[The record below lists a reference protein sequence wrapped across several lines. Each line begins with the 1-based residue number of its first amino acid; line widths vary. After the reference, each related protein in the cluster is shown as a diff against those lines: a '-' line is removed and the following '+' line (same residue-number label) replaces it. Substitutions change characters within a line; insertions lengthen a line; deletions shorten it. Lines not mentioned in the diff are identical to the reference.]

1 MTEEEALREENT
13 TQQNQI
19 VEQKDQIVEQ
29 QDQIVEQKDQIVEQQ
44 EQIVEQQDENR
55 VLKLQI
61 EALTRTSASGWRCC

>member
-13 TQQNQI
+13 TQQNQLI
-19 VEQKDQIVEQ
+19 EKNDQIVEQ
-29 QDQIVEQKDQIVEQQ
+29 QDQIVN
-44 EQIVEQQDENR
+44 QQDEIE